1 MEVRFLQFGLGLLL
15 LLAAQHA
22 PAIAVPSPQCQMQCG
37 DFDIPYPFGIGD
49 NCSLPG
55 FNITCEV
62 QDGILK
68 PILFNVEILNIS
80 LIDSTMRVL
89 NAISTDCYNRSYNKM
104 DYTTWSLN
112 FNDTPYLL
120 SDVHNKFTVIGCSTL
135 AYIANGDGLG
145 GYQSGCVSTCSS
157 LSDLADGSC
166 SGMGCCQTAIP
177 KEMNYYDV
185 TFDGNFN
192 TSQIWNFSRCSYA
205 ALLEAEVFNFSTA
218 YISTTEFND
227 TGTGRVPVV
236 IDWAIRNSST
246 CEVAKRNEA
255 GTYACLSSNSE
266 CVDSRNGPGYVCKCS
281 TGYDGN
287 PYLPGGC
294 QGNSQ
299 MFTSVRAKIS
309 YISRPNERTLTS
321 QMCIL
326 SYLWD
331 LATFCRLRRM

>member
-1 MEVRFLQFGLGLLL
+1 
-15 LLAAQHA
+15 
-22 PAIAVPSPQCQMQCG
+22 MQCG

-49 NCSLPG
+49 NCSFPG

-62 QDGILK
+62 QDGIPK
-68 PILFNVEILNIS
+68 PILYNVEILNIS

-89 NAISTDCYNRSYNKM
+89 NAISTDCYNSSYNKM
-104 DYTTWSLN
+104 DDNTWALN

-135 AYIANGDGLG
+135 AYITNSDKL
-145 GYQSGCVSTCSS
+145 GYQSGCVSTCQS

-177 KEMNYYDV
+177 KGMDYYQV
-185 TFDGNFN
+185 FFDSNFN

-205 ALLEAEVFNFSTA
+205 ALLEAEVFNFSTT

-227 TGTGRVPVV
+227 TGTGQVPVV
-236 IDWAIRNSST
+236 LDWAIRNSTT
-246 CEVAKRNEA
+246 CEVAKRNET
-255 GTYACLSSNSE
+255 GTYGCLSSNSE

-281 TGYDGN
+281 AGYDGN

-294 QGNSQ
+294 QGTNLTCNYQ
-299 MFTSVRAKIS
+299 MFISVRAR
-309 YISRPNERTLTS
+309 YLTFLT
-321 QMCIL
+321 Q
-326 SYLWD
+326 
-331 LATFCRLRRM
+331 